1 MASKLTYDIG
11 YYSYA
16 EFEKL
21 KKIFNDDK
29 GREGIIITCEL
40 DVPDWNNMIITLES
54 DKYTDK
60 VKMLDMFS
68 AILAVELLDRI

>member
-1 MASKLTYDIG
+1 MAKKLTYDIG

-21 KKIFNDDK
+21 KTIFNGDE
-29 GREGIIITCEL
+29 GREGIVVTC
-40 DVPDWNNMIITLES
+40 DINVPDWNNLVITLES

-68 AILAVELLDRI
+68 AVLAVELLDRI